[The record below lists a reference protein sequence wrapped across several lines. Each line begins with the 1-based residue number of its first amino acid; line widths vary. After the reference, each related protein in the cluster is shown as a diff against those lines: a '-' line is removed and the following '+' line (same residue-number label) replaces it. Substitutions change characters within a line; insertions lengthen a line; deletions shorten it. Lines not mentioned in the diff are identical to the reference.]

1 MAVFKAYM
9 KIARKNF
16 WMILMYLGI
25 FFAVT
30 AMFQMFAGEETQ
42 DYSARSVP
50 VGIVDDDRGEAAAG
64 LAAYIGKT
72 NEVVMLDKDRESMQ
86 EDLFYRNVEYIVR
99 IPENF
104 FETCILGEESLKVTS
119 VPGTYSGHY
128 VEQQI
133 DNFVNFAR
141 VYAAAGF
148 SEEEIAD
155 AAADRES
162 ASVELMDFSGNEG
175 GTHAYVFYYRYLP
188 YLFLSVLC
196 YVMGYILMGF
206 GRGSLPQRMKAS
218 AVPARRQS
226 LEGFA
231 ASGVLAIS
239 LWLIATLA
247 ALVLYSREFL
257 NNSAAGWYLIN
268 SFALLLVSLSLAYF
282 VGTLVKTSDAL
293 NGIVNILG
301 LGMCFL
307 CGVFVEMDYLSG
319 PVRKAAQFLPVYW
332 YESVNTLLAR
342 YGDSAG
348 NVMTQILSGIGIQ
361 VLFAAALVCLT
372 LAAAKRKERAV

>member
-1 MAVFKAYM
+1 
-9 KIARKNF
+9 
-16 WMILMYLGI
+16 
-25 FFAVT
+25 
-30 AMFQMFAGEETQ
+30 
-42 DYSARSVP
+42 
-50 VGIVDDDRGEAAAG
+50 
-64 LAAYIGKT
+64 
-72 NEVVMLDKDRESMQ
+72 
-86 EDLFYRNVEYIVR
+86 
-99 IPENF
+99 
-104 FETCILGEESLKVTS
+104 
-119 VPGTYSGHY
+119 
-128 VEQQI
+128 
-133 DNFVNFAR
+133 
-141 VYAAAGF
+141 
-148 SEEEIAD
+148 
-155 AAADRES
+155 
-162 ASVELMDFSGNEG
+162 
-175 GTHAYVFYYRYLP
+175 
-188 YLFLSVLC
+188 
-196 YVMGYILMGF
+196 
-206 GRGSLPQRMKAS
+206 MKAS